1 MDAHTVDVLGI
12 AIKLNVLNDT
22 GEGGEISKGILRDLA
37 AAGCFAAATR
47 RRLTMARRTRKRR
60 AIGTGASALTW
71 ACCAPAS
78 CC

>member
-37 AAGCFAAATR
+37 AAATR